1 MRPIAFVATLFLMAG
16 ACLVIGFAEG
26 KIGWFI
32 GSGIFLA
39 LGLLARKLRLRE
51 SGGART
57 APRFSFFAI
66 ALLLMCAA
74 MGFLFWLQTSA

>member
-1 MRPIAFVATLFLMAG
+1 MRPIAFIATLFLMAG
-16 ACLVIGFAEG
+16 ACLVIGLAEG

-32 GSGIFLA
+32 GSGVFLA

-51 SGGART
+51 AGTARS

-66 ALLLMCAA
+66 AMLLMCAV